1 MEKVRFYAA
10 CSPFRKWG
18 QSGDV
23 LGTKWGHYQYVKKF
37 THSHIFG
44 PFFACLHPLP
54 SLFFALPARIAGA
67 GARFWCFV
75 PVSNGPPMALTFSGG
90 VGGAAVHTPA
100 RCPRCFA
107 VCPGAVFDAP
117 PTDANARPRKWP
129 RKVPPF
135 APLSAALLTLWVWL
149 ACLWGCAVTGGQRQ
163 RLGAGCFVLLARI
176 DATCAARLARART
189 LCRACLPAGAGARCP
204 VPCVLAACL

>member
-1 MEKVRFYAA
+1 
-10 CSPFRKWG
+10 
-18 QSGDV
+18 
-23 LGTKWGHYQYVKKF
+23 
-37 THSHIFG
+37 
-44 PFFACLHPLP
+44 
-54 SLFFALPARIAGA
+54 
-67 GARFWCFV
+67 
-75 PVSNGPPMALTFSGG
+75 VSNGPPMALTFSGG

-129 RKVPPF
+129 RKVIPF

-149 ACLWGCAVTGGQRQ
+149 ASLWGVCGAWWPAPA
-163 RLGAGCFVLLARI
+163 AGCWVLRARI
-176 DATCAARLARART
+176 DATCAARP
-189 LCRACLPAGAGARCP
+189 CLPVPVPFAVPARLLALVPGARCP